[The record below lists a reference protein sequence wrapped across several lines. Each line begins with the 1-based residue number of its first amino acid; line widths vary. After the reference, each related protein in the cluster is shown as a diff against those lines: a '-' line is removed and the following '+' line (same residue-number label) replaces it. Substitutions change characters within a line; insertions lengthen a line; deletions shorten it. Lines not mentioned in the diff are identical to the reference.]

1 MEKGHGAYSGA
12 KDVVVDNMKQ
22 LKLPDSSEI
31 LTGAKKGAGPMPKS
45 PVQALVWVV
54 GYAAYSEVSLYKERL
69 SIEIKRRWKNK
80 TLPKELYQEAF
91 GSIMFGIDDMYPSVK
106 EINQFDETDNL
117 KMKQYDNPEPDVAP

>member
-1 MEKGHGAYSGA
+1 
-12 KDVVVDNMKQ
+12 
-22 LKLPDSSEI
+22 
-31 LTGAKKGAGPMPKS
+31 MPKS